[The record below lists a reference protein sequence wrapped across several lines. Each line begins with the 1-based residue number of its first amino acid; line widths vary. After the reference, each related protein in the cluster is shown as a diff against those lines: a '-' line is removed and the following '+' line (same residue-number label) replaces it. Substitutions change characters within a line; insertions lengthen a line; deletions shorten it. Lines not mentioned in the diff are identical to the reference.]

1 MEFTVILIPYQGT
14 EKTENIETTTF
25 HYLVSYQMIF
35 FWRGIFL
42 NDFIYHKTGIIGIHS
57 DAKVASSHSKFDQK
71 LANYFLKTEF
81 KTSA

>member
-35 FWRGIFL
+35 LEGDFL
-42 NDFIYHKTGIIGIHS
+42 SDFIYHKTGIIGIHS
-57 DAKVASSHSKFDQK
+57 DAKVASSHSKIDQK